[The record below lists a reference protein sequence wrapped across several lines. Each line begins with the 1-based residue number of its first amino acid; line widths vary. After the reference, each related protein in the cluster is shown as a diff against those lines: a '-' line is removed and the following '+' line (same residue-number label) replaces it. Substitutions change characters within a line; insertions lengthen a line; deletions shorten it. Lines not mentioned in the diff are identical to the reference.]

1 MDNKIIIGDTEYIK
15 DIDQNGELILKRY
28 NNKYKMWVNIYF
40 AKESDEKVME
50 EIQDV
55 ALDILIN

>member
-28 NNKYKMWVNIYF
+28 NKKYKMWVNIYF